1 MTLDSLA
8 DAYQI
13 VAELRTEDESRT
25 FLGTRKSDGAGVV
38 IRVAESPKGDANNA
52 LTHFAADANLLA
64 TLQHRN
70 LVPVLDGRWVDPK
83 TFAVVTE
90 RSTVPS
96 LEELLARGEELSSTR
111 VAAILQE
118 VNTLLSWAREQGVVH
133 RAVAPSTLFVE
144 PGSDRVRASFAPR
157 ALPITGVPGPEAD
170 ARTIAS
176 LAWVMLTRKPIT
188 AAEKES
194 LGDLRPDLRGRLA
207 DETKLLLGTQAAQ
220 DNLPD
225 VRDYVAHIAMV
236 DALRVGE
243 DESARIRAE
252 ILQEQRA
259 THEEL
264 ESERQNLER
273 QRAEHEKHVVT
284 ERAETLRTLERERD
298 EMQRLVAS
306 ARDEMR
312 QAIARANE
320 EMEQKLERAREEL
333 ERALSRDREEL
344 SSIELAAAELAS
356 AEVANTTPATEVSG
370 PTRPRPRFR
379 MGKSSDS
386 GYRWISGSQNKR
398 RRVVLATTASFALL
412 VAASAIALGRHRAST
427 AQPARKPVV
436 ASISRPAAA
445 PLVVQPLATG
455 SVFDSA
461 GGSVTSTA
469 TRAASVRDSLASI
482 DTTLAEP
489 APKPRPKRRVAV
501 PLPTVDTVMRPAE
514 PENPFTLPPRDSSGR
529 IARPSVKPRAPLDS
543 GVRRDSS
550 SLGSR
555 RLDSAARAVRRPPPT
570 PDGASRDSAARESK
584 LATPGPDASAR
595 DSAAREKPA
604 TPRRPDSLSRD
615 TTVKPPLDTAGGP
628 PPP

>member
-25 FLGTRKSDGAGVV
+25 LLGTRKADGAGVV
-38 IRVAESPKGDANNA
+38 IRIAESPKGDANNA

-70 LVPVLDGRWVDPK
+70 LVPVLDARWVDPK

-90 RSTVPS
+90 RSSVPS
-96 LEELLARGEELSSTR
+96 LEELLARGDELSSTR

-118 VNTLLSWAREQGVVH
+118 VNTLVSWAREQGVVH
-133 RAVAPSTLFVE
+133 RAILPSTLFVE
-144 PGSDRVRASFAPR
+144 PGSDRVRASFTPR
-157 ALPITGVPGPEAD
+157 ALPVTGVPGAEAD

-176 LAWVMLTRKPIT
+176 LAWVMLTREPID
-188 AAEKES
+188 AAEKKS
-194 LGDLRPDLRGRLA
+194 LGDLRPDLPARLA
-207 DETKLLLGTQAAQ
+207 DETKLLLGAKAAQ
-220 DNLPD
+220 DNTPD
-225 VRDYVAHIAMV
+225 VREYVAHIAMV

-243 DESARIRAE
+243 DESARIRTE
-252 ILQEQRA
+252 ILQEQRTA
-259 THEEL
+259 HDEL
-264 ESERQNLER
+264 EAERQNLER
-273 QRAEHEKHVVT
+273 QRAEHEKHVLT

-344 SSIELAAAELAS
+344 SSIELASAELA
-356 AEVANTTPATEVSG
+356 TTMPATEVSG
-370 PTRPRPRFR
+370 PTRPRPRF
-379 MGKSSDS
+379 MMSKSSDS
-386 GYRWISGSQNKR
+386 SYRWISGSQNKR

-412 VAASAIALGRHRAST
+412 IATSAIVLGRHRAST
-427 AQPARKPVV
+427 SQAARKPVV
-436 ASISRPAAA
+436 AAISRPAAA

-461 GGSVTSTA
+461 GGSVTSPA

-529 IARPSVKPRAPLDS
+529 IVPRSTKQRTPIDS
-543 GVRRDSS
+543 GARRDSS

-555 RLDSAARAVRRPPPT
+555 RLDSAARAVRRPPPN

-604 TPRRPDSLSRD
+604 SPRRPDSLSRD
-615 TTVKPPLDTAGGP
+615 TTVRPPIDTAGGP